1 MRRSTVIWLIIAA
14 LLVVTG
20 SIIFTGAMTMV
31 KWDFS
36 KLSTSKYETNTY
48 KIDEDF
54 TSISVDTNTAKI
66 SFTLS
71 SDSSCSVICREE
83 ENMKH
88 SVQVRDGSLMIEVID
103 KRSWYQHIGINFG
116 SPEITVCIPKGE
128 YGSLTVKTDTGD
140 VMIPKELSFK
150 SMEITAS
157 TANVTS
163 LALVSDKVRIKTSTG
178 DIRVEGIS
186 PFSLD
191 LSASTGRISVS
202 DVRCKGDIT
211 VKVSTGNAYLTNTE
225 CKSLI
230 STGSTG
236 KTILKQVIVL
246 EKLSVERS
254 TGDVELD
261 SCDAAEIY
269 IKTDTGDV
277 KGSLLSDKVFITET
291 DTGKIK
297 VPSSAEGG
305 RCEITTD
312 TGDIII
318 EILGNS

>member
-103 KRSWYQHIGINFG
+103 KRSWYQHIGINF
-116 SPEITVCIPKGE
+116 
-128 YGSLTVKTDTGD
+128 
-140 VMIPKELSFK
+140 
-150 SMEITAS
+150 
-157 TANVTS
+157 
-163 LALVSDKVRIKTSTG
+163 
-178 DIRVEGIS
+178 
-186 PFSLD
+186 
-191 LSASTGRISVS
+191 
-202 DVRCKGDIT
+202 
-211 VKVSTGNAYLTNTE
+211 
-225 CKSLI
+225 
-230 STGSTG
+230 
-236 KTILKQVIVL
+236 VL
-246 EKLSVERS
+246 W
-254 TGDVELD
+254 
-261 SCDAAEIY
+261 A
-269 IKTDTGDV
+269 
-277 KGSLLSDKVFITET
+277 
-291 DTGKIK
+291 
-297 VPSSAEGG
+297 
-305 RCEITTD
+305 
-312 TGDIII
+312 IIFMT
-318 EILGNS
+318 

>member
-103 KRSWYQHIGINFG
+103 TRS
-116 SPEITVCIPKGE
+116 
-128 YGSLTVKTDTGD
+128 
-140 VMIPKELSFK
+140 SFP
-150 SMEITAS
+150 
-157 TANVTS
+157 
-163 LALVSDKVRIKTSTG
+163 LR
-178 DIRVEGIS
+178 
-186 PFSLD
+186 
-191 LSASTGRISVS
+191 
-202 DVRCKGDIT
+202 
-211 VKVSTGNAYLTNTE
+211 
-225 CKSLI
+225 
-230 STGSTG
+230 
-236 KTILKQVIVL
+236 
-246 EKLSVERS
+246 
-254 TGDVELD
+254 
-261 SCDAAEIY
+261 
-269 IKTDTGDV
+269 
-277 KGSLLSDKVFITET
+277 
-291 DTGKIK
+291 
-297 VPSSAEGG
+297 
-305 RCEITTD
+305 
-312 TGDIII
+312 
-318 EILGNS
+318 